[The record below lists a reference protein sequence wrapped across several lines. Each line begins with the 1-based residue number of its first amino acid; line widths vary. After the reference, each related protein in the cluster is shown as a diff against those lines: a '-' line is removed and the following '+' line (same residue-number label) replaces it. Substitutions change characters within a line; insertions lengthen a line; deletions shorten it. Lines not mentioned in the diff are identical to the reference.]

1 MTSKVEAKEAAAKKA
16 AAVAKPASDSEA
28 SGAEEKEVKKVDL
41 VAEALKDYSIIQENQ
56 WSKGEM

>member
-1 MTSKVEAKEAAAKKA
+1 MTSKVEAKEALAKK

-28 SGAEEKEVKKVDL
+28 SGAEEKEVEKVDL
-41 VAEALKDYSIIQENQ
+41 VAEALKEYRIIQENP